1 MKNPVLASIALHLT
15 VLIILL
21 ADIPLWYSAPK
32 KDRIVPAPIIV
43 DISKVDIAPVTN
55 LPAKKEVVK
64 KKVEEQKE
72 KQVKKKVSK
81 VETVKKPVL
90 VPPPAL
96 PKTEPKKVNKDGVT
110 AVKEKK
116 PQPKDVPVVKP
127 AEKVEPSKQVKNK
140 PIQEDEEMKSLLA
153 SLEKL
158 EKEEAAI
165 KAERQKQKT
174 QTKEKEEVTKGVKG
188 GGAGDYRK
196 ELTISEQDALSS
208 RLSACWNIDAGVKGA
223 VDMVVEIRVNLRK
236 DGSVDDVKIADR
248 ARYNTDS
255 SFRSVAES
263 ARRAVYICE
272 YNKEDSPFKFLAVKY
287 PQNFEV
293 WKTLVLFFNPLDGG
307 VK

>member
-1 MKNPVLASIALHLT
+1 V
-15 VLIILL
+15 
-21 ADIPLWYSAPK
+21 
-32 KDRIVPAPIIV
+32 
-43 DISKVDIAPVTN
+43 
-55 LPAKKEVVK
+55 
-64 KKVEEQKE
+64 
-72 KQVKKKVSK
+72 
-81 VETVKKPVL
+81 

-116 PQPKDVPVVKP
+116 PQPKNVPVVKP
-127 AEKVEPSKQVKNK
+127 AEKVEPSRQVKNK

-174 QTKEKEEVTKGVKG
+174 QTKEKEEVTKGIKG